1 MFVKV
6 LTITTPPAIYVLKEI
21 VYKYLG
27 IAKNVNLLF
36 NTDQMKEQVAQME
49 SYQLNQTKL

>member
-1 MFVKV
+1 MFVKL

-36 NTDQMKEQVAQME
+36 NTDQIKEQVAQLE